1 MDSQDWTT
9 VVLKKR
15 GYTSSSSSGPK
26 KATIQER
33 KPNNEGQRLA
43 ALEKKIE
50 NNETLVQKK
59 LESESK
65 KILIQMRLSKGLTQ
79 EQADQL
85 CGMPRNSFR
94 ELEAGR
100 RLPSGRDI
108 SSIQKQLG
116 VALKLV

>member
-15 GYTSSSSSGPK
+15 GYTSSPSSSK
-26 KATIQER
+26 KASIQER

-43 ALEKKIE
+43 AIEKRID
-50 NNETLVQKK
+50 NNETIVQKK
-59 LESESK
+59 LEPESK

>member
-9 VVLKKR
+9 VILKKR
-15 GYTSSSSSGPK
+15 GYTSSSSGPK

-43 ALEKKIE
+43 ALEKRIDS
-50 NNETLVQKK
+50 NETLVQKK

>member
-15 GYTSSSSSGPK
+15 GYISSSSGPN

-43 ALEKKIE
+43 ALEKRIDS
-50 NNETLVQKK
+50 NETLVQKK
-59 LESESK
+59 LELESK

>member
-15 GYTSSSSSGPK
+15 GYTSSSSGPN

-43 ALEKKIE
+43 ALEKRIDS
-50 NNETLVQKK
+50 NETLVQKK

-65 KILIQMRLSKGLTQ
+65 KILIQMRLSRRLTQ

-85 CGMPRNSFR
+85 CGLPRNSFR